1 MINPS
6 RIIGA
11 IGLTGG
17 SGKTLDSF
25 PSNMMKNGDSA
36 IVIDGANVIFYVCD
50 IDSGKEENIPYLIK
64 PDDIE
69 SSLNPEINNKRWIM
83 VSPKYFND
91 NIIQS
96 LGKYIQTNEIKAID
110 GQSINFVSSNGNVI
124 SISPTGT
131 LTVNKSIF
139 TDQITI
145 DNELK
150 PPFSINSRM
159 KVDNLNADRL
169 DGSHADEFMK
179 KNGSVPFTGPVKGVD
194 PTKDNELTTASW
206 VENWVENYVVQ
217 VENTIYTYIDDV
229 IANIDTN
236 VNLSI
241 LQNYVINHI
250 DTHITN
256 DDHTQYAHL
265 DGRRNFT
272 STIGGVSPVSISDFA
287 TKGYVDLFIDN
298 IIYNHNDLTNLSDDD
313 HIQYIHKDARRGFV
327 NPIEGK
333 TPIDDFHLSTKE
345 YVDTKIANL
354 FNSKDLQIHTF
365 DHDTNE
371 WVMNHNLG
379 NKHVV
384 INFYDKFD
392 NKQIFPDNLTLINDN
407 TSIATFAEN
416 VNGYAIINGIINTFD
431 ITTNNTTWT
440 IEHSFNRN
448 VIFNLFD
455 ENDEEI
461 FPNTTKIID
470 NSHIEFT
477 FDMPKKGTVVLS
489 NDIILY
495 DFNLSSYEW
504 YVNHTFS
511 HKNLL
516 IKTFN
521 ELNEEIVPEYIESTD
536 DNTVKIK
543 FSQPESGY
551 VIASGNEATIL
562 DPSIYIIE
570 HAFLRGLGND
580 DHTQYIRT
588 DGTRNFTGNVSGIYP
603 INNNHLSTKKYVD
616 DQIDNVVNNTGGIT
630 INHNNLNGLDDDGHT
645 QYIRTDG
652 IRGFTEPIEGQTP
665 TESFHLSTK
674 QYTDALYNEAVSF
687 VQRGIINITNNIDN
701 LTVPLNP
708 PINDNYV
715 VKISIE
721 NVIDSNP
728 SIYEFVITRKHRLE
742 FDLIFN
748 DYIDSPNY
756 KLNWM
761 AYPLDN
767 TLPLE

>member
-36 IVIDGANVIFYVCD
+36 IVMDGENVIFYICD
-50 IDSGKEENIPYLIK
+50 VDSNEEENSPYIIK

-69 SSLNPEINNKRWIM
+69 LSLNPEINNKRWIM

-110 GQSINFVSSNGNVI
+110 GQPINFISSEGNVI
-124 SISPTGT
+124 SISTNGT
-131 LTVNKSIF
+131 LNVNKSKF

-145 DNELK
+145 DNRLK
-150 PPFSINSRM
+150 PPFSINSVM

-169 DGSHADEFMK
+169 DGNHADVFMK
-179 KNGSVPFTGPVKGVD
+179 KDGSVPFTNPVKGTD
-194 PTKDNELTTASW
+194 PVNDNELTTVSW

-217 VENTIYTYIDDV
+217 IENTIYSYIDDV

-256 DDHTQYAHL
+256 DDHIQYAHL

-272 STIGGVSPVSISDFA
+272 NTIGGVSPISASDFA
-287 TKGYVDLFIDN
+287 TKGYVDLFIDS
-298 IIYNHNDLTNLSDDD
+298 IIYNHNDLTNLLDDD
-313 HIQYIHKDARRGFV
+313 HIQYIHKDARRGFTE
-327 NPIEGK
+327 PIEGK
-333 TPIDDFHLSTKE
+333 TPITDFHLSTKE

-354 FNSKDLQIHTF
+354 FSTKDLQIHTF

-379 NKHVV
+379 NKYVV
-384 INFYDKFD
+384 INFYNKFD
-392 NKQIFPDNLTLINDN
+392 NKQIYPDILTLTNDD
-407 TSIATFAEN
+407 TAIAEFSTP
-416 VNGYAIINGIINTFD
+416 VNGYAIINGIIDTFN
-431 ITTNNTTWT
+431 ITTNNIVWT

-455 ENDEEI
+455 ENDKEI
-461 FPNTTKIID
+461 FPDKTEIID
-470 NSHIEFT
+470 NSHIKFT
-477 FDMPKKGTVVLS
+477 FCTPKKGTVVLS
-489 NDIILY
+489 NDIILF
-495 DFNLSSYEW
+495 DFNTPSDIW

-516 IKTFN
+516 IKCFN
-521 ELNEEIVPEYIESTD
+521 LLNEEILPEYIESTD
-536 DNTVKIK
+536 DNTVKIT
-543 FSQPESGY
+543 FAQPESGY
-551 VIASGNEATIL
+551 VISSGNEGTIL
-562 DPSIYIIE
+562 DPSIYVIE
-570 HAFLRGLGND
+570 HAFLRGLNND

-588 DGTRNFTGNVSGIYP
+588 DGTRNFTGNISGIYP
-603 INNNHLSTKKYVD
+603 INNTHLSTKQYVD
-616 DQIDNVVNNTGGIT
+616 DQISNVVNNTGGIT
-630 INHNNLNGLDDDGHT
+630 INHHNLNGLDNDDHT
-645 QYIRTDG
+645 QYIRIDG
-652 IRGFTEPIEGQTP
+652 IRGFTEPIEGKTP
-665 TESFHLSTK
+665 TEAFHLSTK
-674 QYTDALYNEAVSF
+674 QYADHLYNEAITF
-687 VQRGIINITNNIDN
+687 VQRGIINLINNIDS
-701 LTVPLNP
+701 LTISLNP
-708 PINDNYV
+708 PIDDNYV
-715 VKISIE
+715 VKLTIE
-721 NVIDSNP
+721 NVIDTNP
-728 SIYEFVITRKHRLE
+728 STYECIITRKNRLE
-742 FDLIFN
+742 FDIIFS

-761 AYPLDN
+761 AYPLEHV
-767 TLPLE
+767 LM